1 MSAENEMEN
10 QYSISD
16 LEIGNVTV
24 IGIYR
29 GNYKEKDIRD
39 KVDKLKALQGK
50 NKNDEA
56 EDIEDGDLDKDTSN
70 QLRNIHYIDVIAVV
84 QDLNI

>member
-1 MSAENEMEN
+1 M
-10 QYSISD
+10 
-16 LEIGNVTV
+16 TV

-50 NKNDEA
+50 NENDEA